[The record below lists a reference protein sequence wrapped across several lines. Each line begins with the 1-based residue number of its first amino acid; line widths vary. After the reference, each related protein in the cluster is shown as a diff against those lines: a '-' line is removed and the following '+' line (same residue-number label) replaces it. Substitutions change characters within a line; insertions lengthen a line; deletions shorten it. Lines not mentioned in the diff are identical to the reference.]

1 MIHFKEIFN
10 QFDVILTRVPASHI
24 NELNTVGVIF
34 IFKRQDSYFIE
45 WKPNENVEI
54 SGAEIAEESTDEW
67 SIINQITFKP
77 AANSISFLSPKFKNL
92 RIALSDIKQ
101 FKVHDTELQLINRE
115 SQHIVTYMFKR
126 STPASFLRT
135 LTLYRLLKQSLN
147 DKNIHVVKVSFWG
160 RWIFRIGYL

>member
-1 MIHFKEIFN
+1 M
-10 QFDVILTRVPASHI
+10 TRVPSSHI
-24 NELNTVGVIF
+24 NELNTIGVIF

-77 AANSISFLSPKFKNL
+77 AGNTISFLAPKFKNL
-92 RIALSDIKQ
+92 RNPLSEIRH
-101 FKVHDTELQLINRE
+101 FKVQGSELQLINRD

-126 STPASFLRT
+126 STPASFLRI
-135 LTLYRLLKQSLN
+135 LDLYRVLKQSVN
-147 DKNIHVVKVSFWG
+147 DKNIYIVKVSSNPFDLN
-160 RWIFRIGYL
+160 IN